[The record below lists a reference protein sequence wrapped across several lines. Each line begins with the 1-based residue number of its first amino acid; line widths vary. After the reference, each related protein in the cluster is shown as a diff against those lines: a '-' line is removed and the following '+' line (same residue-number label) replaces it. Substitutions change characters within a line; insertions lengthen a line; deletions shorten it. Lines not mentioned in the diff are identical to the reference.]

1 MEPGGAAANS
11 DSCTGRPPGP
21 SLHRCEYA
29 WAWHADGIVCKDLE
43 GYPDSVESWIEG
55 GTERIIHYYVPTGS
69 AWGDAG
75 LCCLVCRAYCA

>member
-11 DSCTGRPPGP
+11 DSCTGCPPGP

-55 GTERIIHYYVPTGS
+55 GTERIII
-69 AWGDAG
+69 
-75 LCCLVCRAYCA
+75 LCLLGVLGVMQVFAV